1 MKFIVSSN
9 TLLKNLQ
16 AISGSLGSSSA
27 LPILENFLFR
37 LEDNVLY
44 VTASDLETT
53 MTASVPLAMADED
66 GVVAVPAKI
75 LLDTLKTLA
84 DIPLTITIDTS
95 SNYMVELSTGEGKY
109 KLAGLSGENYPRAP
123 VMLNANVLEMS
134 SSVLAHAIAKTIIAT
149 GNDEMRPVMA
159 GVFCDFTPDD
169 LTFVATDSHRLV
181 RYRRFDTHAQ
191 AAVSFIMPKKPLQQL
206 KNLLASEE
214 TTVKMEF
221 NQTNAAYSFR
231 NINLICR
238 LIEGRYPNYEAV
250 IPRDN
255 PRKLIV
261 DRTIFL
267 NALRRVS
274 IFANQSTLQVRLR
287 ISGQEL
293 QLGAEDI
300 DYANEARERLSC
312 SFEGEDIEIGF
323 NSRFLADMLNN
334 VDTEEVMLELSEPN
348 KAGILRPVSPG
359 DETKELLMLVMPVM
373 LNQ

>member
-16 AISGSLGSSSA
+16 AISGALGSSSA
-27 LPILENFLFR
+27 LPILENFLFH
-37 LEDNVLY
+37 LEDNILH

-53 MTASVPLAMADED
+53 MTVAIPLAMSED
-66 GVVAVPAKI
+66 NGVVAVPAKI

-84 DIPLTITIDTS
+84 DIPLTFAIDTAS
-95 SNYMVELSTGEGKY
+95 TYRIELSTDEGKY
-109 KLAGLSGENYPRAP
+109 KLSGLSGENYPRSP
-123 VMLNANVLEMS
+123 VMIDPITIEVS
-134 SSVLAHAIAKTIIAT
+134 SSILAQAVAKTIIAT
-149 GNDEMRPVMA
+149 GSDEMRPVMA

-181 RYRRFDTHAQ
+181 CYRRFDVRSETAL
-191 AAVSFIMPKKPLQQL
+191 SFIMPKKPLQQL
-206 KNLLASEE
+206 KNLLAAEE
-214 TTVKMEF
+214 TTVKLEY
-221 NQTNAAYSFR
+221 NQTNASYSFR

-255 PRKLIV
+255 PRKLVI
-261 DRTIFL
+261 DRTLFL

-274 IFANQSTLQVRLR
+274 IFANQSTLQVRLS

-312 SFEGEDIEIGF
+312 SFEGSDIEIGF

-334 VDTEEVMLELSEPN
+334 LDSEEVLLELSEPN
-348 KAGILRPVSPG
+348 KAGILRPITPDDTSK
-359 DETKELLMLVMPVM
+359 DILMLVMPVM